1 MEHKLVVTDTR
12 SIYVIRPR
20 WYDTLESPL
29 RGMYILRS
37 PQTIVELDDQSEP
50 VELEQE
56 LHLNLH
62 ECLEY
67 LFNLWLQVPHEELNI
82 SGVDR
87 AEVAIVYSIFHQNLL
102 NELERHGIKFFDV
115 ESVACGATY
124 IALKLNSRRY
134 QCPSQS

>member
-1 MEHKLVVTDTR
+1 MEHKLVVTENR

-20 WYDTLESPL
+20 WYDALESPL
-29 RGMYILRS
+29 QGMFILCS
-37 PQTIVELDDQSEP
+37 PQTIVELDDNSEP

-56 LHLNLH
+56 LHLTLH
-62 ECLEY
+62 ECMEY
-67 LFNLWLQVPHEELNI
+67 LFNLWLQAPHEELNF

-87 AEVAIVYSIFHQNLL
+87 AEVAIVYNIFHQNLL
-102 NELERHGIKFFDV
+102 NDLERYGIKFFDV

-134 QCPSQS
+134 QCQSQS